1 LVAIGI
7 AAMGLV
13 LNDGVP
19 AWLSVPAWGI
29 AGLGIGMAYSS
40 ISLTVLRHA
49 PAGSEGAAASS
60 MQLADILG
68 NALGTGLG
76 AVAVASAVAGSG
88 NAVIGVAVTDG
99 LAAGLAIAGIF
110 VASRLRTPNAALL
123 G

>member
-1 LVAIGI
+1 
-7 AAMGLV
+7 MGLV

-49 PAGSEGAAASS
+49 PAGSEGATASS

-68 NALGTGLG
+68 NALGTGIG
-76 AVAVASAVAGSG
+76 AVAVA
-88 NAVIGVAVTDG
+88 
-99 LAAGLAIAGIF
+99 AAGARPRGGLVGGAIAGG
-110 VASRLRTPNAALL
+110 L
-123 G
+123 GGGPPSGGVVPPARHNHDYV